1 MIEAGIME
9 GDMVI
14 VRVQAVADDGDIV
27 VARVEDE
34 ATVKKLRRR
43 ESQTYLE
50 PANPRYQPI
59 RGLPFALLGV
69 VVEVRRHY
77 KHK

>member
-1 MIEAGIME
+1 MINAGIVD

-14 VRVQAVADDGDIV
+14 VRMQPTADDGDIV

-34 ATVKKLRRR
+34 ATVKRLRRR
-43 ESQTYLE
+43 KERTLLE
-50 PANPRYQPI
+50 PENPAYSSI
-59 RGLPFALLGV
+59 DMPFALLGV

-77 KHK
+77 KK